1 MKIFEK
7 ILILAAAVLVTFCTG
22 CGRADAEKNE
32 TKAFTI
38 VVSIPAPTHGW
49 AAGVEWSAENM
60 KKELEAK
67 YPGSIVELVT
77 AKDPEEQAKGIET
90 LLMKNPDALVVMS
103 QDPKPLTN
111 VCSRAKKQGV
121 FLVVVSN
128 PIPTVA
134 SDVFVNGDN
143 YSFGAAAAHA
153 MAAALNKQGRI
164 FMLSGPTSP
173 IVNDRIKGF
182 KDVLTKDYPAIEIVS
197 ENNGDWGMES
207 GQKLMEAF
215 LQAQINVDGVWVGD
229 DDMLSGA
236 LKAFERSGR
245 KDIKAF
251 VGGGAAKIIV
261 KKVLDN
267 DPAVKATVTYPPAMI
282 NTGIMA
288 AVNALQNGKKAEK
301 AEIIVPSKIVDNSNA
316 KEYYFPDSPY

>member
-1 MKIFEK
+1 MKTLKQIF
-7 ILILAAAVLVTFCTG
+7 LTAAAALVMICTG
-22 CGRADAEKNE
+22 CGRDNASEE
-32 TKAFTI
+32 TKSFSI

-49 AAGVEWSAENM
+49 AAGVEWNAGNL
-60 KKELEAK
+60 KKDLEK
-67 YPGSIVELVT
+67 QYPGSTVEVVT

-111 VCSRAKKQGV
+111 VCSRAKKQGA

-128 PIPTVA
+128 PIPSVG

-143 YSFGAAAAHA
+143 YSFGVAAAHA
-153 MAAALNKQGRI
+153 MAAALNGKGKI

-173 IVNDRIKGF
+173 IVNDRINGF
-182 KDVLTKDYPAIEIVS
+182 KDTLKKDHPGIEIVS

-215 LQAQINVDGVWVGD
+215 LQAQITVDGVWVGD
-229 DDMLSGA
+229 DDMLAGA
-236 LKAFERSGR
+236 LKAFERTGR

-251 VGGGAAKIIV
+251 VGGGAAKVIV

-267 DPAVKATVTYPPAMI
+267 DPVVKATVTYPPSMI

-288 AVNALQNGKKAEK
+288 AVEGLQNNKKAK
-301 AEIIVPSKIVDNSNA
+301 QSEIIVPSKIVDHNNA